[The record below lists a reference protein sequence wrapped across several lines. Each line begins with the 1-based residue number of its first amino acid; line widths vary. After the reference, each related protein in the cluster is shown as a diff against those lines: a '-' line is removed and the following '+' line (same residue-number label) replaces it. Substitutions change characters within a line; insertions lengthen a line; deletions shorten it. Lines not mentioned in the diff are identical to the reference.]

1 MGKHGRGK
9 GWLTLAGSLAAAA
22 LLLIF
27 VLFVRISEVEV
38 SGNIRYT
45 KEQME
50 EAVFDTNL
58 SRNTV
63 ICYLRDRFRPH
74 KTIPFVEDYKIVF
87 RSLNRAEIIVYEKS
101 VVGYVSYM
109 SSMIYFDKDGVV
121 VESTSERLPGIP
133 MINGLEFGHIVLH
146 RPLPVEDPQIFSEL
160 LDRKS
165 VV

>member
-63 ICYLRDRFRPH
+63 ICYLRPRRH
-74 KTIPFVEDYKIVF
+74 HEQ
-87 RSLNRAEIIVYEKS
+87 SA
-101 VVGYVSYM
+101 
-109 SSMIYFDKDGVV
+109 
-121 VESTSERLPGIP
+121 
-133 MINGLEFGHIVLH
+133 
-146 RPLPVEDPQIFSEL
+146 
-160 LDRKS
+160 
-165 VV
+165 